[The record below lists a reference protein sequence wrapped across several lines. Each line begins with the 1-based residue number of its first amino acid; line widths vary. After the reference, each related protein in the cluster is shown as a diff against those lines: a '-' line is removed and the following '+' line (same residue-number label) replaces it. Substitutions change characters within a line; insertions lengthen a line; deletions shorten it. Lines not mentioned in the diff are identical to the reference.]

1 MRRRDHSRRNNINT
15 TKIKVAHLHLAAA
28 CVLRCSTVGDSK
40 GERVCVFW
48 EEADF
53 SVSSPETRIWACADK
68 IAVRLYQISR
78 LEGCCIPF
86 HSQCGAPWSFGSNQ
100 RPSLR
105 LHLQGRTPPRRHVA
119 LTADWSVLWFL
130 MLYLLPLTLKK
141 GRLRMERFWYR
152 AAAVCVRMR
161 VDFFFTC
168 ISHILSTYQ
177 FITRYEL
184 KSSITYQ
191 CGTYRMYVFHVTVCW
206 CVWFG
211 GRLMCLSPLCCFPSF
226 VSCCCLDRPRLA
238 GDRNKWDC

>member
-1 MRRRDHSRRNNINT
+1 MLHPIPLSVRSTMKLWLQSKTLSQTSSLRTHSPSETRRT
-15 TKIKVAHLHLAAA
+15 
-28 CVLRCSTVGDSK
+28 DSWLICTL
-40 GERVCVFW
+40 VSY
-48 EEADF
+48 ALP
-53 SVSSPETRIWACADK
+53 SSPHPQDRKAENGTIL
-68 IAVRLYQISR
+68 VQS
-78 LEGCCIPF
+78 
-86 HSQCGAPWSFGSNQ
+86 SS
-100 RPSLR
+100 
-105 LHLQGRTPPRRHVA
+105 
-119 LTADWSVLWFL
+119 
-130 MLYLLPLTLKK
+130 
-141 GRLRMERFWYR
+141 
-152 AAAVCVRMR
+152 CVRVR

-168 ISHILSTYQ
+168 IFHILSTYQ